1 MAKGTQK
8 HTQKSPRPSRQ
19 PRQPTE
25 PKQQRSQRQPRRQ
38 PRTTNG
44 NATKGNATKN
54 NYSSSNSSGT
64 ADRTY
69 GSHHSTVLDG
79 YSYNRRAEQQS
90 QSSPRQRQ
98 QPPQQQRQQQK
109 NGQRQRQANAVVP
122 GKQSWATTRQPSHV
136 RPGDQSKIVL
146 VPQQRQ
152 QPQYY
157 DEEYVPYAPFSSMDV
172 PGPPSVVDLDFSGTV
187 EYKDGYAQNIT
198 KDSAPLEY
206 SNQYYR
212 R

>member
-1 MAKGTQK
+1 
-8 HTQKSPRPSRQ
+8 
-19 PRQPTE
+19 
-25 PKQQRSQRQPRRQ
+25 
-38 PRTTNG
+38 
-44 NATKGNATKN
+44 
-54 NYSSSNSSGT
+54 
-64 ADRTY
+64 
-69 GSHHSTVLDG
+69 
-79 YSYNRRAEQQS
+79 
-90 QSSPRQRQ
+90 
-98 QPPQQQRQQQK
+98 
-109 NGQRQRQANAVVP
+109 
-122 GKQSWATTRQPSHV
+122 
-136 RPGDQSKIVL
+136 L

-198 KDSAPLEY
+198 QDSAPLEY